1 MLLGIAYFPPVSYFA
16 LIAKGM
22 TIPPATPPIVYIE
35 ARESYRKQSWRNRCR
50 IYAADGPE
58 YLNFPIVHE
67 GSRGIP
73 ITGIKVDYTTPW
85 VVKTERAISSAYE
98 SSAYYDHY
106 KDDLFAILDSRPE
119 TLFELDLRIIRFF
132 LQKIGIQAD
141 LRLTEDYIPAGAGGP
156 VCAESA
162 GGLVCAE
169 SAGGL
174 AGSGSD
180 ENPVGA
186 GSPSGPRRFEPC
198 PGKCGPEGLPVTTAD
213 NAVTADTI
221 ATASA
226 TGTVATAGKYGED
239 YRDVLHPKRP
249 NTVLRDL
256 GLEKPYFQVFARK
269 HGFIPDLSIMDL
281 LFNEGPDSILYL
293 KNGISSR

>member
-73 ITGIKVDYTTPW
+73 ITGIKVDYSTPW

-98 SSAYYDHY
+98 SSAYFDHY

-119 TLFELDLRIIRFF
+119 TLFELDLRIILFF
-132 LQKIGIQAD
+132 LQKTGIQAD
-141 LRLTEDYIPAGAGGP
+141 LRLTEEYIPAGAGGP
-156 VCAESA
+156 LGAE
-162 GGLVCAE
+162 
-169 SAGGL
+169 
-174 AGSGSD
+174 D
-180 ENPVGA
+180 PFGA
-186 GSPSGPRRFEPC
+186 GSPSGPRRFAPC

-221 ATASA
+221 ATAST